1 MGWVGWTNKKA
12 PLELGFVF
20 RSVQSVQAV
29 TLATFSRPDMGIVV
43 SPPAPHNSS
52 HSHQPPSIARGGWR

>member
-29 TLATFSRPDMGIVV
+29 TLATFNRPDMGIVV
-43 SPPAPHNSS
+43 SPPGTT
-52 HSHQPPSIARGGWR
+52 Q

>member
-43 SPPAPHNSS
+43 SLPQTIVASS
-52 HSHQPPSIARGGWR
+52 LGQ